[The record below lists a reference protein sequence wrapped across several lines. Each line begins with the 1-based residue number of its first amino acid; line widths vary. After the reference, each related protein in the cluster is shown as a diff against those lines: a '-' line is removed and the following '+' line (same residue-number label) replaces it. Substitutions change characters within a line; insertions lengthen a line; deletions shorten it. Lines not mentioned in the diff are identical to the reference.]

1 MVRGRSD
8 RRGIPYLATV
18 CMSREELM
26 ELVMPELVSGL
37 VSEEQSS

>member
-1 MVRGRSD
+1 
-8 RRGIPYLATV
+8 
-18 CMSREELM
+18 MSREELM

>member
-1 MVRGRSD
+1 
-8 RRGIPYLATV
+8 
-18 CMSREELM
+18 MSREELI